1 MSTQISKSLIALF
14 FLGMFVTGCN
24 TNTKQTA
31 DNDIKFDSIRV
42 DRTYHLLNNPDNP
55 NCNLQLNFTYPA
67 KFSGASAFSLSA
79 NASLLSAAS
88 TLV

>member
-31 DNDIKFDSIRV
+31 DNDIKSI
-42 DRTYHLLNNPDNP
+42 L
-55 NCNLQLNFTYPA
+55 
-67 KFSGASAFSLSA
+67 SGWIGPIIC
-79 NASLLSAAS
+79 
-88 TLV
+88 

>member
-31 DNDIKFDSIRV
+31 DNDIKFDSIRWIG
-42 DRTYHLLNNPDNP
+42 PII
-55 NCNLQLNFTYPA
+55 C
-67 KFSGASAFSLSA
+67 
-79 NASLLSAAS
+79 
-88 TLV
+88 

>member
-1 MSTQISKSLIALF
+1 MSTQISKSLIAAFLF
-14 FLGMFVTGCN
+14 RMFVTGCN

-55 NCNLQLNFTYPA
+55 NWQLA
-67 KFSGASAFSLSA
+67 IELHLSCQIFR
-79 NASLLSAAS
+79 
-88 TLV
+88 